1 MLISSCSPE
10 VSLGL
15 AGLGSRH
22 FTVLLASP
30 SRGSSGSW
38 GSVPS
43 SAAKVV
49 EGRMVSAR
57 HALLSLLSS
66 PSLLTHSFLTELNS
80 HIGSVRHKPSYW
92 RRYSKDGPAVF
103 RAVFPNFVLSSLL
116 SCNSTASALQKKNS
130 SPRMMEQRALPG
142 MLTQIYTKTIN
153 RSIIHECMDEGG
165 RFREGSL
172 R

>member
-1 MLISSCSPE
+1 
-10 VSLGL
+10 
-15 AGLGSRH
+15 
-22 FTVLLASP
+22 
-30 SRGSSGSW
+30 
-38 GSVPS
+38 
-43 SAAKVV
+43 
-49 EGRMVSAR
+49 MVSAR

-66 PSLLTHSFLTELNS
+66 PSLFTHSFLTELNS

-116 SCNSTASALQKKNS
+116 SCNSTTSALQKKNP